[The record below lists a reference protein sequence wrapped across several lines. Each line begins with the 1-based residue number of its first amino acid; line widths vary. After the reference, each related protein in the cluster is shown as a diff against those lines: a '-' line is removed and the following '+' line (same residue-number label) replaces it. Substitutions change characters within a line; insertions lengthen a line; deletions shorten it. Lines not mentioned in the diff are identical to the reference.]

1 MKKMRLRVPLKM
13 SCFENIYIKRTSR
26 THVYIYTVSFNST
39 ANQAQHKKH
48 PNNLG
53 IARGVVAKKPKNP
66 VFREAFTGLFADFS
80 WAIAQGK
87 GLVPRS
93 LAKMMKL

>member
-1 MKKMRLRVPLKM
+1 
-13 SCFENIYIKRTSR
+13 
-26 THVYIYTVSFNST
+26 
-39 ANQAQHKKH
+39 
-48 PNNLG
+48 
-53 IARGVVAKKPKNP
+53 VVAKKPKNP
-66 VFREAFTGLFADFS
+66 VFREAFTGLFANFS